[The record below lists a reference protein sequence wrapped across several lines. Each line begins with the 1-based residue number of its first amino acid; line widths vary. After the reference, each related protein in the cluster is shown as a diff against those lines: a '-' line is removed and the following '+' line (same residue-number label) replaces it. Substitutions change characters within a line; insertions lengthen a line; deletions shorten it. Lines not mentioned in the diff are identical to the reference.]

1 MGWNIGTACSV
12 TIPHEAVDAV
22 SNFLLELGATGIVEG
37 DRDPATPLPPT
48 ATVQAYFPDETP
60 GPDVYAALERYL
72 RQRASLFPDLNTH
85 NQPSLQLSQINS
97 AAWHEQWRG
106 HFPPIQV
113 GFSFLILPPWET
125 RPTRTDRKVIVID
138 PSMAFG
144 TGHHPT
150 TQGCLEAIEALGV
163 AYGPPQRAL
172 DVGTGSGILAI
183 ALAQLGCSDVWAI
196 DTDPIALDE
205 TRKNLGH
212 KRYQL
217 GHSSQSRNDRVTA
230 WSVPTPGCQFVCKN
244 LDRLSLDAGPELSHL
259 GATLFCQVFRSSK
272 QLKYKQRSL
281 LRHGRRSLAL
291 TGRNGSLWCIDGADA
306 ASNVSHALCTVKRFF
321 IRSAHIHNS
330 QAVVSG
336 SEFHHLHHVLRLQT
350 GERVVLRDE
359 NGDGI
364 PRPDHTLL
372 FGHG

>member
-1 MGWNIGTACSV
+1 MEHWHCLSV

-37 DRDPATPLPPT
+37 DHDPATPLPPT
-48 ATVQAYFPDETP
+48 ATVQAYFPDETS
-60 GPDVYAALERYL
+60 GPDAYAALERYL
-72 RQRASLFPDLNTH
+72 RQRASLFPDLNTQ

-163 AYGPPQRAL
+163 AHGPPQRAL

-205 TRKNLGH
+205 TRKNLATNAI
-212 KRYQL
+212 
-217 GHSSQSRNDRVTA
+217 SSGIHLSQETIESLPGPFPLLVANLFAKTLINLASTLAGAVASRGYIILSGIQVEQAAEVQAAFTA
-230 WSVPTPGCQFVCKN
+230 PTWQAVSR
-244 LDRLSLDAGPELSHL
+244 LDREEWV
-259 GATLFCQVFRSSK
+259 TLV
-272 QLKYKQRSL
+272 Y
-281 LRHGRRSLAL
+281 RR
-291 TGRNGSLWCIDGADA
+291 G
-306 ASNVSHALCTVKRFF
+306 
-321 IRSAHIHNS
+321 
-330 QAVVSG
+330 
-336 SEFHHLHHVLRLQT
+336 
-350 GERVVLRDE
+350 
-359 NGDGI
+359 
-364 PRPDHTLL
+364 
-372 FGHG
+372 